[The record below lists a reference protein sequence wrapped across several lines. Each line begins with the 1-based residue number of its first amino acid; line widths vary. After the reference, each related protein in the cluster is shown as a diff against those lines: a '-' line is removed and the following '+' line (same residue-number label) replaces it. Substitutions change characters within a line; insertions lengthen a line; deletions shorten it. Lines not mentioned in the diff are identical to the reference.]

1 MVLLIFLE
9 TIVLQATCCWHDDGE
24 LVRRLPW
31 CRSNLSEMSPW
42 QGGTSLGFMN
52 YRPDGDRK
60 NNELPKS
67 MPKPPT
73 GTGTPIHE
81 DHLNSPNPCP
91 NHPQE
96 PAHQYTKITWTPQI
110 HAQTTHMNRR
120 TNTRRS
126 PEPPKS
132 ILVYQSVWNF
142 KIVLWPP
149 IFTLLLHLLNILW
162 PCSTW
167 PKVLAQDF
175 YW

>member
-1 MVLLIFLE
+1 MFVLNRCIQLIFE
-9 TIVLQATCCWHDDGE
+9 TVVLQATCYWHDDDGE
-24 LVRRLPW
+24 PVWRLPW

-60 NNELPKS
+60 NNDYDNN
-67 MPKPPT
+67 
-73 GTGTPIHE
+73 IAQ
-81 DHLNSPNPCP
+81 
-91 NHPQE
+91 NHPHE

-132 ILVYQSVWNF
+132 MLAYQSFRNF